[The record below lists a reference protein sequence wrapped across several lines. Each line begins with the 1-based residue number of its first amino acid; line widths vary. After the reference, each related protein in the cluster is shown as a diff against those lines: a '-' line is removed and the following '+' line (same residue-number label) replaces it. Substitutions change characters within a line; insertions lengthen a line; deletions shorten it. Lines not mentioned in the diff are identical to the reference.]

1 MKRQRQTRTSWLGRL
16 IRGRRPDRN
25 PLRRASDRAETAILA
40 ILMATFLA
48 GAPFVALVASDRAY
62 AWALHIE
69 QAQQATF
76 RQVPA
81 VLLKVPAAGDWLTSD
96 GLANARWTAPDGR
109 PCTGQVQAPAGSA
122 AGSTVLVW
130 TTPDGTITSQP
141 MQRAQV
147 SNTAVLTAIA
157 AVGGLAVALA
167 FLGWA
172 IRWALDRRRLA
183 GWDADWLANGPRWT
197 TRR

>member
-1 MKRQRQTRTSWLGRL
+1 MKRQRQPRTSWLGRL

-25 PLRRASDRAETAILA
+25 PLRRPSDRAETAVLA
-40 ILMATFLA
+40 ILMAMFLA
-48 GAPFVALVASDRAY
+48 GAPFVARVASNWAY
-62 AWALHIE
+62 AWSLNAE

-76 RQVPA
+76 RHVSA
-81 VLLKVPAAGDWLTSD
+81 VVVKIAPAGDWLESGSVAD
-96 GLANARWTAPDGR
+96 ARWTAPDGR
-109 PCTGQVQAPAGSA
+109 ARTGQVPVPVGTMAG
-122 AGSTVLVW
+122 GTVLVW

-141 MQRAQV
+141 MQRVQV

-157 AVGGLAVALA
+157 TVGGLAVLLI

-183 GWDADWLANGPRWT
+183 GWEADWLANGPRWT

>member
-1 MKRQRQTRTSWLGRL
+1 MKRQRQPRTSWLGRL

-25 PLRRASDRAETAILA
+25 PLRRASDRAETAVLA
-40 ILMATFLA
+40 ILMVMFLA
-48 GAPFVALVASDRAY
+48 SAPFAARFASGCAY
-62 AWALHIE
+62 AWALHTA
-69 QAQQATF
+69 QTQQATF

-81 VLLKVPAAGDWLTSD
+81 VLLTDPSASDWLASD
-96 GLANARWTAPDGR
+96 GLADARWTAPDGR
-109 PCTGQVQAPAGSA
+109 RRTGQVPAPAGA
-122 AGSTVLVW
+122 TAGSTVLVW
-130 TTPDGTITSQP
+130 TTPDGTITSRP
-141 MQRAQV
+141 MQRTQV

-157 AVGGLAVALA
+157 AVGGLAVTLT

-183 GWDADWLANGPRWT
+183 GWEADWLTNGPRWT